1 MLIAH
6 AYRIQQDEAITVA
19 PALMLMMCLLNVIAT
34 SESKFVK
41 DATATACISP
51 HDDGLNEMNAV
62 VLTRY

>member
-6 AYRIQQDEAITVA
+6 TYRIQQDEATAVA

-34 SESKFVK
+34 PESKFVK

-51 HDDGLNEMNAV
+51 SDDGLNEMVAV
-62 VLTRY
+62 VLTRF